1 MVRPPAPLAAAV
13 LDDLRTIFERR
24 LEAFVTYAPAVSPQP
39 SLALVTTLDLAD
51 LTACAARAKRWLQAG
66 AATPVLLTRREFARS
81 LDAFPVEFGEIIAHH
96 ETLHGDDPF
105 AGMAVAPADLRRACE
120 AQVRSLLLHV
130 REDYVE
136 AGGHSQAIGAVVVD
150 SAADFRALLQLVARL
165 AGHDHDQR
173 GLAFWAQERLGLDPR
188 VVSDV
193 LHVANTLERSG
204 IDAARLFPQY
214 LAATEQLARHI
225 DEWPER

>member
-1 MVRPPAPLAAAV
+1 MARPPAPFASVV
-13 LDDLRTIFERR
+13 LDDLRIIFEQR
-24 LEAFVTYAPAVSPQP
+24 LEAFVTYAPSVSPQP
-39 SLALVTTLDLAD
+39 SLALVTGLELAD
-51 LTACAARAKRWLQAG
+51 LTACAMRAKRWLRAG

-81 LDAFPVEFGEIIAHH
+81 LDAFPVEFGEIIAWH

-105 AGMAVAPADLRRACE
+105 AGLAVAPTDLRRACE

-136 AGGHSQAIGAVVVD
+136 AGGQSQAIGAVVVD
-150 SAADFRALLQLVARL
+150 SAADFRALLHLVARL
-165 AGHDHDQR
+165 DGQDHDQR

-204 IDAARLFPQY
+204 VDAARLFPQY
-214 LAATEQLARHI
+214 LAATELLARHI